1 MCDDLVVSD
10 ISRTCDD
17 DESRW
22 CSLLDEVRVQCE
34 KSERRIVQSSVCA
47 RALVCSF
54 APGLVCPY
62 VYVGDACTDPS
73 CGMMA
78 APPSPTADAVATRP
92 LPL

>member
-1 MCDDLVVSD
+1 M
-10 ISRTCDD
+10 
-17 DESRW
+17 
-22 CSLLDEVRVQCE
+22 LDEVRVQCE

-62 VYVGDACTDPS
+62 VYVGDACTDPA

-78 APPSPTADAVATRP
+78 APPSPTADTVATRP